1 MNSILEILVYKSGI
15 LIIFVLCNVN
25 MMEFLFLILLLD
37 YYRCIEEKK
46 IQDLYCLG
54 SGSGLFETGFHC
66 IALAGLKRTVQTGEW
81 P

>member
-25 MMEFLFLILLLD
+25 MMEFLFLSLLLD

-46 IQDLYCLG
+46 SKTFIVWVLVWVFLRQA
-54 SGSGLFETGFHC
+54 F
-66 IALAGLKRTVQTGEW
+66 IA
-81 P
+81 